1 MTKLIRNLLIIIVVF
16 SNVSLAF
23 GDRLAHLRT
32 NKKIITVADISAPYF
47 TIQMVALKL
56 PPGEPAFFRDVD
68 KVYEFVCADGFVRYT
83 VGRFNTKDEATQQ
96 ISKYEAL
103 GYKDLFV
110 VDTRHLK
117 LTRTDYQPSSNAI
130 GPLAGVTYTV
140 QLAAYRFP
148 VYVTD
153 FEGFDKVSEYYMKDR
168 IYRYCVGS
176 FDGSVAN
183 VELEK
188 IKKMGFPDAFLVP
201 QEKYEPFRIE

>member
-1 MTKLIRNLLIIIVVF
+1 
-16 SNVSLAF
+16 LAF

-56 PPGEPAFFRDVD
+56 PPGEPTFFRDVD
-68 KVYEFVCADGFVRYT
+68 KVYEYVCADEFVRYT
-83 VGRFNTKDEATQQ
+83 VGRFNTMDEATQE
-96 ISKYEAL
+96 ILKYEEL

-110 VDTRHLK
+110 VDVRKLQ

-130 GPLAGVTYTV
+130 GPLAGVNYTV

-148 VYVTD
+148 VYVSE
-153 FEGFDKVSEYYMKDR
+153 FEGFDDVFEYYMKDR

-188 IKKMGFPDAFLVP
+188 IKNMGYPDAFLVP